1 MTAPSE
7 TNLAKI
13 AAITAALR
21 DQAAELTPE
30 EKGLLA
36 QALLALVCSL
46 ADESRRRQR
55 RSPALSH
62 RAAVSTD
69 TLH

>member
-46 ADESRRRQR
+46 ADESRRKR

-62 RAAVSTD
+62 RAAASTD